1 MKILIIR
8 HGDPDYSIDSLTDKG
23 KVEAECLAKRLKNV
37 EIDAFYVSPLGR
49 AQDTASYTLKVK
61 KAKSETLPWLREFH
75 APVIDPKTGSERLPW
90 DLLPQ
95 DWANIEEYYNKN
107 LWHTTELMKSGNVI
121 AEATRVYDGIDEIL
135 AKHGYEREE
144 NTYKAVKPNR
154 DTIAFFCHFGVE
166 CVILSHL
173 LGVSPTVL
181 WHGTC
186 ASPSS
191 VTVLTTEERR
201 SGIAYFRMNTFGDTG
216 HLFANGEEPA
226 FSGRFCETFD
236 SDERHD

>member
-8 HGDPDYSIDSLTDKG
+8 HGDPDYSIDSLTEKG
-23 KVEAECLAKRLKNV
+23 KIEAECLANRLKD
-37 EIDAFYVSPLGR
+37 EQIDKIYVSPLGR
-49 AQDTASYTLKVK
+49 AQDTANYTLK
-61 KAKSETLPWLREFH
+61 AKNMTAETMPWLREFH
-75 APVIDPKTGSERLPW
+75 APVIDPETGNERLPW

-95 DWANIEEYYNKN
+95 DWAEVENYYNKD

-121 AEATRVYDGIDEIL
+121 KEALRVYDGIDKIL
-135 AKHGYEREE
+135 LNHGYERNG
-144 NTYKAVKPNR
+144 NTYKVVKPNR

-173 LGVSPTVL
+173 LGISPVLL

-191 VTVLTTEERR
+191 VTVLTSEERR
-201 SGIAYFRMNTFGDTG
+201 QGIAYFRMNTFGDTG
-216 HLFANGEEPA
+216 HLFANGEQPA
-226 FSGRFCETFD
+226 FAGRFCEVFD